1 VQVLVATAL
10 VVAIALWAR
19 QLDIARL
26 GRTFAQ
32 ASPLPLLAVVLV
44 AFAGIAWKAA
54 FWRFALSELSP
65 VPFWQ
70 LLRYAVAATVGSVLA
85 PARAG
90 DAFRVWLLRRRHDV
104 PLPLTL
110 TVVGLEKLGD
120 VAALIL
126 LAVPL
131 LWIAPQLAVGWWL
144 IGLSALTVA
153 AVAFVTLIRRHPS
166 YRNWSP
172 LAGLRLFDRRGPVA
186 VALACVLM
194 AWLFDVVTIALVLYA
209 VGARPTLSAAL
220 TVLLITNLAIAV
232 PVTPGNVGAH
242 ELGSAFALRLLGAQ
256 AETAT
261 AFALLYHGL
270 HTIPVLLA
278 GFVDAR
284 RLLGEVTSGPAD
296 SSLR

>member
-1 VQVLVATAL
+1 M
-10 VVAIALWAR
+10 
-19 QLDIARL
+19 ARL
-26 GRTFAQ
+26 GHTFAH
-32 ASPLPLLAVVLV
+32 ATPLPLLAVVVV

-54 FWRFALSELSP
+54 FWRFALSEIAP

-70 LLRYAVAATVGSVLA
+70 LLRYTVAAAVGSVLA

-90 DAFRVWLLRRRHDV
+90 DALRIWILRRRHDV
-104 PLPLTL
+104 PLSTTL
-110 TVVGLEKLGD
+110 TVAGLEKLGD
-120 VAALIL
+120 VTAVVL
-126 LAVPL
+126 LTIPL

-144 IGLSALTVA
+144 IGLSAVA
-153 AVAFVTLIRRHPS
+153 VTAVLGVALIRRHP
-166 YRNWSP
+166 NWSNWSS
-172 LAGLRLFDRRGPVA
+172 LAGLRLFDRWRAVA
-186 VALACVLM
+186 VALACILM
-194 AWLFDVVTIALVLYA
+194 AWLFDLGTIELVLDA

-242 ELGSAFALRLLGAQ
+242 ELGSAFALKLLGVQ
-256 AETAT
+256 VETAA

-284 RLLGEVTSGPAD
+284 RLLAEVTSAPAD
-296 SSLR
+296 SVAR